1 MENQKTEE
9 FSSFQLMV
17 LIVRHRVFVLSI
29 TALATV
35 AAVVISFFFLDNEY
49 KSTVN
54 VVPPQSQ
61 DGLQG
66 SLAAISSTLK
76 DIGLSKLAGKGA
88 SENYSFIVILMSRSV
103 LDSLIREFDLIKI
116 YKAKNNSINEAR
128 LLLEENLEI
137 SYEKD
142 GNYFISIWDKDPK
155 RSAAMA
161 NRIIEIANDVAI
173 RVYRE
178 EVRLNME
185 NMETRI
191 HSTDSV
197 INAIAD
203 TLERFSK
210 RTLLYSPTDQAG
222 AISKALSDLKSEEIK
237 YDIIY
242 EYYKNLYG
250 ENDYMTQ
257 SVQSIKN
264 ETRKKLVESQNKPG
278 FAGNFAISDA
288 AEEGIEFMRLYTEFE
303 TYSKVRA
310 FILPM
315 MEQTKLDET
324 KKIRNLIVVDPATP
338 AEKKDRPKRS
348 LIIVST
354 IIGTFIL
361 AIFIIVIV
369 YSYRNAREK
378 LAKLNNG

>member
-1 MENQKTEE
+1 
-9 FSSFQLMV
+9 
-17 LIVRHRVFVLSI
+17 
-29 TALATV
+29 
-35 AAVVISFFFLDNEY
+35 
-49 KSTVN
+49 
-54 VVPPQSQ
+54 VPPQSQ